1 MTQVGIGIVG
11 SGFLAE
17 TRARCYGRIG
27 PARLVAVTSRRAE
40 RARDYAR
47 RHGVDAVCADLSE
60 MLGRDDVDVVDLCV
74 PNLLHRPM
82 AIQAAEAGKHVVCTK
97 PLTAYVGQDLGDDPD
112 EAAVGA
118 QDRRRMME
126 VAVGDAE
133 AMVVAAHEAG
143 VQLMYGENWV
153 YAPSIVR
160 AAALLEKSKGVALEM
175 HGWECHSGSHS
186 EYSKVWKHTGGG
198 ALIRLGAHP
207 IGAMLHLKAAEGIA
221 RTGQPIRP
229 VAVTAE
235 TDDLSAIPAKAGAD
249 MRLVTGWKDVENWG
263 LAIISFDDG
272 SKGVA
277 HGSDNQLGGMQSK
290 LRVRASNCTL
300 ECNLSPHDLI
310 RAYAPGDDVFG
321 DAYIMEKI
329 DGGGGWTTPLP
340 DEDWASGQADMCR
353 DFVAAVAEG
362 RPARSSGA
370 LGLDVTRVIYAAYV
384 SAREGRR
391 VDL

>member
-11 SGFLAE
+11 AGFLAA

-27 PARLVAVTSRRAE
+27 PATIKAVTSLRPE
-40 RARDYAR
+40 RARTYAEE
-47 RHGVDAVCADLSE
+47 HGVPTVCGDLAE
-60 MLGRDDVDVVDLCV
+60 LLARDDVDIVDLCV
-74 PNLLHRPM
+74 PNQLHRPM

-112 EAAVGA
+112 EEAVGA
-118 QDRRRMME
+118 QDPRRMME
-126 VAVGDAE
+126 VAVRDAE
-133 AMVVAAHEAG
+133 AMVVAAMEAN

-160 AAALLEKSKGVALEM
+160 AADLLQKSGGVCLEM

-207 IGAMLHLKAAEGIA
+207 IGAMLHLKAVEGVA
-221 RTGQPIRP
+221 RNGQPIRP
-229 VAVTAE
+229 IAVTAE
-235 TDDLSAIPAKAGAD
+235 VDDLSTVPGKSGAD

-263 LAIISFDDG
+263 VAIITFDDG

-300 ECNLSPHDLI
+300 ECNLSPHDLV
-310 RAYAPGDDVFG
+310 RAYAPSSDVFD

-329 DGGGGWTTPLP
+329 DGSSGWTTPLP
-340 DEDWASGQADMCR
+340 DEDWATGQADMCR

-362 RPARSSGA
+362 RSALSTGV

-391 VDL
+391 VAL